1 MVVDACLGGEPLLAL
16 SKKFDI
22 CRHLI
27 CSCIEKYKLG
37 DFDDDH
43 VRTNLVPEYEARIVA
58 LERLVGKQA
67 LEIELPQ
74 GGAPLQRPS
83 PRNEITSVVTG
94 PLASPSD
101 GGVIS

>member
-67 LEIELPQ
+67 LEIELSQ
-74 GGAPLQRPS
+74 GGLHCRDPRRETRSHPSSPARWPLRP
-83 PRNEITSVVTG
+83 TG
-94 PLASPSD
+94 
-101 GGVIS
+101 V